1 MKAIKYIKDLW
12 KTLGRSIYVGPRLK
26 ANLMA
31 LTGVSIVTALLGLV
45 LIVMNVVQRD
55 TVMLIP
61 SILTFAGGVSCGLF
75 AGVFKKRKIA
85 AVIPGVFCTVMFT
98 IYAVNG
104 MAEGTAILWSLF
116 MPLGLCYFVS
126 VRYGIV
132 LSIYHSALYAVLF
145 YTPIKERM
153 AAYYSP
159 VFMARFPLVFTGLA
173 AFTLL
178 AMIQYHKS
186 ALFEIDY
193 SEQLNAEVEKQT
205 RAATERAE
213 KLERLSDEVVETLAR
228 TIDAKDDY
236 TNGHSFRVME
246 YSVLLAQELGVE
258 PARIT
263 ELRREALLHDI
274 GKIGV
279 PDSVLQKPSKL
290 TDDEFETI
298 KSHTTIGGKIL
309 SRYEDLKGAAS
320 AAVHHHERYD
330 GRGYPGG
337 LAGEEIPKNSRIIS
351 IADAFDAMNS
361 SRVYRKALP
370 RDVIRSELAGG
381 RGKQFDP
388 AFLDV
393 FVRLMDEG
401 KV

>member
-1 MKAIKYIKDLW
+1 MRDRSRTSVFAPLKAAWHDLQQ
-12 KTLGRSIYVGPRLK
+12 SIYVGDRLK
-26 ANLMA
+26 ANLIA
-31 LTGVSIVTALLGLV
+31 LTGVSIVTAVLGLV
-45 LIVMNVVQRD
+45 LIIMNIVRRD
-55 TVMLIP
+55 RVMLIP

-85 AVIPGVFCTVMFT
+85 AVIPGVFCTVLFT

-213 KLERLSDEVVETLAR
+213 KLE
-228 TIDAKDDY
+228 
-236 TNGHSFRVME
+236 
-246 YSVLLAQELGVE
+246 VLIANLEE
-258 PARIT
+258 S
-263 ELRREALLHDI
+263 LRRL
-274 GKIGV
+274 G
-279 PDSVLQKPSKL
+279 
-290 TDDEFETI
+290 
-298 KSHTTIGGKIL
+298 
-309 SRYEDLKGAAS
+309 
-320 AAVHHHERYD
+320 
-330 GRGYPGG
+330 
-337 LAGEEIPKNSRIIS
+337 
-351 IADAFDAMNS
+351 
-361 SRVYRKALP
+361 
-370 RDVIRSELAGG
+370 
-381 RGKQFDP
+381 
-388 AFLDV
+388 
-393 FVRLMDEG
+393 
-401 KV
+401 